1 MEKLMR
7 HHLCAGIAALA
18 LIAVTGPA
26 AAQNAA
32 STQGQNQQSLN
43 LDSGQQHQV
52 TQGLSNQQAQA
63 KPPGFDGQVG
73 NKVPDTMHPQSLP
86 GNVTSDVPET
96 KGYLF
101 VKLPDRA
108 LLIDPETKTVVELVL
123 AENASGSTPD
133 NTGGHPGQ
141 GGAQMQNPS
150 AGQK

>member
-1 MEKLMR
+1 MR

-32 STQGQNQQSLN
+32 STQGQNRQSLN
-43 LDSGQQHQV
+43 LDSAQQHQV
-52 TQGLSNQQAQA
+52 TQGLNNQQAQA

-73 NKVPDTMHPQSLP
+73 SKVPDSMHPQSLP

-123 AENASGSTPD
+123 AENATGSTPD
-133 NTGGHPGQ
+133 NTGGQPSQ
-141 GGAQMQNPS
+141 GGAQTQSPG

>member
-1 MEKLMR
+1 MR

-18 LIAVTGPA
+18 LIAVTDPA

-32 STQGQNQQSLN
+32 STAGRNQQSLN
-43 LDSGQQHQV
+43 LDSAQQHQV
-52 TQGLSNQQAQA
+52 TQGLNNQQTQA

-73 NKVPDTMHPQSLP
+73 SKVPDSMDPQSLP

-123 AENASGSTPD
+123 AD
-133 NTGGHPGQ
+133 PG
-141 GGAQMQNPS
+141 

>member
-1 MEKLMR
+1 MEEVMR

-18 LIAVTGPA
+18 LITAAGPA
-26 AAQNAA
+26 AGQTRA
-32 STQGQNQQSLN
+32 STEGQKQQSLN
-43 LDSGQQHQV
+43 LDNAQQHQV

-73 NKVPDTMHPQSLP
+73 SKVPDAMHPQSLP

-123 AENASGSTPD
+123 AENATGSTPD
-133 NTGGHPGQ
+133 QSGGTQGQ
-141 GGAQMQNPS
+141 
-150 AGQK
+150 QKR